1 MKRES
6 KSSLLWGLIG
16 GLSFLVLIQAYHI
29 LTGEF
34 VGISVMGGV
43 AVVVFALSAIS
54 AHLLRPR
61 IRRRANERT

>member
-1 MKRES
+1 MNREY

-29 LTGEF
+29 VTGEF
-34 VGISVMGGV
+34 IGIPLMAGV
-43 AVVVFALSAIS
+43 ALLVFGLSAVS
-54 AHLLRPR
+54 AQLLRPT